1 MRRGLFLLIFV
12 LLYNSEL
19 SAQASNNEPKGVIL
33 SKFTY
38 GAQVPAGT
46 LKERFGTNFIA
57 GGGIDWQWG
66 PKNWVLGLDAQYI
79 FGNRVKEDPLVGLRT
94 KEGNIIGN
102 DREVADIPMR
112 ERGFYVGL
120 TAGRVFPANSKQS
133 SRAGWR
139 VNFGLGMLQHKIRIQ
154 DDPQRSVVQLT
165 DVYKKGYDRLSNGL
179 ALQQYFGYQ
188 AMSKDRR
195 SNFMAGFEFMQGFTQ
210 SRRSFDFATQGRDG
224 KKRIDLLLGIRLGW
238 ILPFYADK
246 AEDIYY

>member
-1 MRRGLFLLIFV
+1 MRRRLFLLTLV
-12 LLYNSEL
+12 LMYVLQL
-19 SAQASNNEPKGVIL
+19 SAQISQNEPKGVVL

-38 GAQVPAGT
+38 GAQVPAGI
-46 LKERFGTNFIA
+46 LKERFGANFIA

-66 PKNWVLGLDAQYI
+66 PKNWVLGVDAQYI
-79 FGNRVKEDPLVGLRT
+79 FGNQVKEDPLVGLRT
-94 KEGNIIGN
+94 KEGYIIGN

-120 TAGRVFPANSKQS
+120 TAGRVFPINAKQS

-139 VNFGLGMLQHKIRIQ
+139 FNFGIGMLQHKIRIQ
-154 DDPQRSVVQLT
+154 DDPQRSVVQLSDT
-165 DVYKKGYDRLSNGL
+165 YKKGYDRLSNGL
-179 ALQQYFGYQ
+179 ALQQFFGYQ
-188 AMSKDRR
+188 ALSKDRR

-210 SRRSFDFATQGRDG
+210 SRRSFDFATQGKDE
-224 KKRIDLLLGIRLGW
+224 KKRIDVLLGIRVGW